1 MTALRRT
8 RTLASALV
16 LTMAQATPALALAAP
31 GAFGAAGT
39 PAWACTPED
48 LAAATGSTARG
59 GFADSRGTVREKD
72 TGQVGKDMPA
82 SAKGRAPAGMTIT
95 VPIYWHVI
103 SSGTEGALTN
113 AQIAAQVSQM
123 NAAFGGDFGGPDTGF
138 SFSLAGITR
147 TDDATWYASRSGGAE
162 HAMKQALKT
171 GGDGDLNVYSTS
183 GGAYLGWAYLPE
195 ITDTAQRYLDGIVI
209 DWRTVPG
216 ASDAY
221 EGLYDEGDTLVH
233 EAGHWLN
240 LEHTF
245 YGGCNRNGDFV
256 ADTPAEK
263 SAAFGCQVGRDTC
276 TSPGLDPVHNY
287 MDYSDDPCLTEF
299 TAGQTQRMKD
309 AWLLWRA
316 S

>member
-1 MTALRRT
+1 MSSLRRA
-8 RTLASALV
+8 RTLASAVV
-16 LTMAQATPALALAAP
+16 LSLAQVTPAAALAAP
-31 GAFGAAGT
+31 GLTGASGS
-39 PAWACTPED
+39 PSWACTPD
-48 LAAATGSTARG
+48 SPAITARG
-59 GFADSRGTVREKD
+59 GIADSRGNVREKD
-72 TGQVGKDMPA
+72 TGQVVSDMPK
-82 SAKGRAPAGMTIT
+82 SAKGRAPASLTVS
-95 VPIYWHVI
+95 VPIYFHVI
-103 SSGTEGALTN
+103 TSGSTGDVTN
-113 AQIAAQVSQM
+113 ARLAAQVTQM
-123 NAAFGGDFGGPDTGF
+123 NRAYSGGFGGPDTGF
-138 SFSLAGITR
+138 SFTLAGVDR
-147 TDDATWYASRSGGAE
+147 TDNATWYASKSGGAE
-162 HAMKQALKT
+162 HAMKQALKV
-171 GGDGDLNVYSTS
+171 GGDDVLNVYTTS

-195 ITDTAQRYLDGIVI
+195 ITDTAQAYLDGIVI

-216 ASDAY
+216 ASDDY

-245 YGGCNRNGDFV
+245 FGQCNKTGDFV

-276 TSPGLDPVHNY
+276 PAEGLDPVHNY

-299 TAGQTQRMKD
+299 TEGQAQRMRD